1 MKKKILSIISLLV
14 IAFIVY
20 NYVYQDHR
28 DIAAEEAK
36 FSLSPEQ
43 IVSAFKA
50 NSKDSE
56 KKYLNHTIEL
66 TGSVT
71 ESNSKDLTL
80 NHIVFCQ
87 FSENH
92 ETKLNAN
99 IKIKGRCIGYDDLL
113 EQVKFDQ
120 CYIIN

>member
-1 MKKKILSIISLLV
+1 MKNKILIIIALLV
-14 IAFIVY
+14 IALLAY
-20 NYVYQDHR
+20 NYLYQDHR
-28 DIAAEEAK
+28 DIASEEAK
-36 FSLSPEQ
+36 FSISPEQ
-43 IVSAFKA
+43 IVNAFKT
-50 NSKDSE
+50 NTRDSE
-56 KKYLNHTIEL
+56 KKFLNQTIEL

-71 ESNSKDLTL
+71 ESNNKDLTL

-92 ETKLNAN
+92 ETTLNAN

-113 EQVKFDQ
+113 EQVKLDQ